1 MLRIVEELILCAV
14 FALMVYLMSRD
25 PLKALYNWPPKI
37 RKRAK
42 SLPADRDRIPAWQD
56 KPAAK
61 GSASASFV
69 IIPALILRYI
79 NGYTRLRAA
88 FGYGLPLCARQS
100 LWRRGDSHSLP
111 LPRSAPCFQGHRGHG
126 GGIS

>member
-1 MLRIVEELILCAV
+1 MLLIVEGLILCAV

-56 KPAAK
+56 KPEAK
-61 GSASASFV
+61 GSASAPFV
-69 IIPALILRYI
+69 ISSP
-79 NGYTRLRAA
+79 
-88 FGYGLPLCARQS
+88 P
-100 LWRRGDSHSLP
+100 
-111 LPRSAPCFQGHRGHG
+111 
-126 GGIS
+126 